1 MCYPNCVYTKWGKR
15 HQKIKSKNTWS
26 AEGLGGGGGG
36 TTTEETEERDDDL
49 DLDLDLLVFFD
60 FLDFPDLLDL
70 RLPDFLRADEA
81 TGTEPNVPPN
91 TAGVPRTPAGIVI
104 KGATGLE
111 GN

>member
-1 MCYPNCVYTKWGKR
+1 M
-15 HQKIKSKNTWS
+15 KSKNTWS

-60 FLDFPDLLDL
+60 FLDFPDLFDL

-81 TGTEPNVPPN
+81 TGTEPNVPPK
-91 TAGVPRTPAGIVI
+91 TAGVPSTPAGKVI
-104 KGATGLE
+104 KGATGLA

>member
-1 MCYPNCVYTKWGKR
+1 M
-15 HQKIKSKNTWS
+15 KSKNTWS

-49 DLDLDLLVFFD
+49 DLDLDLDLLVFFD
-60 FLDFPDLLDL
+60 FLDFPDFFDL
-70 RLPDFLRADEA
+70 RLPDLRADEA

-91 TAGVPRTPAGIVI
+91 TAGVPSTPAGIVI